1 MSDTA
6 TDLTPQTE
14 TPPLEPEPVVQAQ
27 GDGDPAPLQI
37 EDDAAVDAALQ
48 QSTIPVPD
56 GGELV
61 DGRKAGEI
69 ARAYRGK
76 IKDLKGELEQAKTS
90 AARATELEQQIAALN
105 AKVGELQPYVAA
117 YQQMTQAAQQVA
129 EPSEADAEAE
139 AYAKDL
145 DLFTQDGKPD
155 VVRAKR
161 ILATVERLA
170 IKRVE
175 AAVGPLHQQ
184 TAAERSGANLAR
196 AAATTIG
203 NIKADPAV
211 LRAVWARLDP
221 AVTATPEGAQH
232 ALIQA
237 IGFTVAQQAAMGQ
250 AGSTPAPQAPRTPGG
265 QFAKADVPAPMFT
278 EKAGGKDS
286 PASDSPLSPQE
297 QSYIKSMGISE
308 KDYRESARSAP
319 WLRR

>member
-6 TDLTPQTE
+6 TDLTPPPTD
-14 TPPLEPEPVVQAQ
+14 TPPPEPEQQTAQAQ
-27 GDGDPAPLQI
+27 GDGDPTPLQI

-76 IKDLKGELEQAKTS
+76 IKELKGELESLKPTAAK
-90 AARATELEQQIAALN
+90 AEQLEQQIAALN
-105 AKVGELQPYVAA
+105 AKVNELQPYVAA
-117 YQQMTQAAQQVA
+117 YQQMTQAAQQIA

-145 DLFTQDGKPD
+145 DLFTQEGKPD
-155 VVRAKR
+155 IVRAKR

-170 IKRVE
+170 TKRVE

-203 NIKADPAV
+203 NIKADPNI
-211 LRAVWARLDP
+211 LRAVWSRLDP

-237 IGFTVAQQAAMGQ
+237 IGFTVAQQAQQGNQ
-250 AGSTPAPQAPRTPGG
+250 QPQAPRTPSG